1 MASKE
6 EEKKMM
12 TKMVTTNIG
21 NDGHVDN
28 DLGAAGG
35 GGEDDAVPRGD
46 AHQGD
51 GASSGHCKDIF
62 VLKSPNKYKQFR

>member
-1 MASKE
+1 
-6 EEKKMM
+6 MM
-12 TKMVTTNIG
+12 TMMVTTNIG
-21 NDGHVDN
+21 LDGNDDNEDNDDNDDN

-62 VLKSPNKYKQFR
+62 VLRSPNKYKQFR